1 MAEPT
6 RLSATAG
13 IAAVV
18 LHALSTA
25 GLTGIEAA
33 YHPERLER
41 WAYALSAQEPT
52 AIVAAAANLGSMLAL
67 LIWGAGLLRLLGP
80 YSWPGGAVLFGA
92 ALIGG
97 MGGIIPAVVG
107 HYVPQGEE
115 AIAQALLGIALA
127 FAGVFR
133 LTLGLAL
140 ILLAI
145 ATGRDVR
152 FPMGCFVLGLLAAF
166 TVAPLVS
173 VAWSP
178 VAADFAVLGDM
189 VWLSWVLVMSVYMRR
204 VPADVEAARAEMRS
218 ALRTR
223 PTTGR

>member
-1 MAEPT
+1 
-6 RLSATAG
+6 
-13 IAAVV
+13 
-18 LHALSTA
+18 
-25 GLTGIEAA
+25 
-33 YHPERLER
+33 
-41 WAYALSAQEPT
+41 
-52 AIVAAAANLGSMLAL
+52 
-67 LIWGAGLLRLLGP
+67 
-80 YSWPGGAVLFGA
+80 
-92 ALIGG
+92 
-97 MGGIIPAVVG
+97 
-107 HYVPQGEE
+107 VPQGEE

-204 VPADVEAARAEMRS
+204 VPADVEAARAEMRT